1 MHLWMNGVRDACL
14 AIGEGNTEKIS
25 DFQGG
30 TKSMNAIT
38 PVDTLSTELPELL
51 LTYCRSLDGQETN

>member
-25 DFQGG
+25 EFQGG

-51 LTYCRSLDGQETN
+51 LP